1 MIARNE
7 PRVSLWADTAD
18 ARPKFG
24 AARKGLGH
32 LEAVEQ
38 VKDWTRVRFALRA
51 DEVVLVTESAST
63 LPGCP
68 PLETDVAFRTADG
81 TRHHFKLFK
90 RVEDVVADD
99 LPPAWMKAALAASGG
114 FGCECC

>member
-1 MIARNE
+1 M
-7 PRVSLWADTAD
+7 SLWADTGD

-32 LEAVEQ
+32 LEAVER
-38 VKDWTRVRFALRA
+38 VKDWTRERFALGEN
-51 DEVVLVTESAST
+51 EVVVVVESASA

-68 PLETDVAFRTADG
+68 PLETGVAFRTADG

-90 RVEDVVADD
+90 PVEAVVAAD
-99 LPPAWMKAALAASGG
+99 LPQAWMKAALAASDG